1 MKNSTWLFILL
12 LGMSFAAC
20 SGDAKENKNDEENS
34 TSATDDNSSSDKAS
48 TDEPANLS
56 EAMQQA
62 QDAMKNLQGGKQVA
76 VVPFREL
83 QEFLPEKLAGYE
95 RTKKSGETTGALGMN
110 VSHAKAT
117 YKDGDQQIKVD
128 VVDTGGLGS
137 AMMGMAAWS
146 SITIDKEDDNG
157 YERTS
162 TLDGYK
168 CFEKFRK
175 SGSSS
180 ELSVIVGDR
189 FLVTASGRTEDMGNL
204 KKVIKDMDLG
214 KLGRMK

>member
-1 MKNSTWLFILL
+1 MKNLFCLFVLASGLILT
-12 LGMSFAAC
+12 AC
-20 SGDAKENKNDEENS
+20 
-34 TSATDDNSSSDKAS
+34 SSDKKNNDS
-48 TDEPANLS
+48 KDENTETSGNDSNGEGYNSNPKN
-56 EAMQQA
+56 M
-62 QDAMKNLQGGKQVA
+62 QDAMQNAEKAMKDLQGGKQVA

-146 SITIDKEDDNG
+146 SIVIDKEDDNG